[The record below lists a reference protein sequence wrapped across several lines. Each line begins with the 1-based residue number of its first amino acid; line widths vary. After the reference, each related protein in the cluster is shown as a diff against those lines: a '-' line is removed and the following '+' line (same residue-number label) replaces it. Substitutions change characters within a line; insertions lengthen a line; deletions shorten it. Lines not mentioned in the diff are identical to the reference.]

1 MLKSELTSDK
11 IFENNL
17 ENYVTA
23 MREKLMLSILGIQN
37 IRTTVKVHHELFFNT
52 CYSPFFLEFRC
63 YCKAFW
69 MDYTTDKKTAGPRK
83 YAKIRGNY

>member
-17 ENYVTA
+17 ENYVTP

-52 CYSPFFLEFRC
+52 CYSPFFLEF
-63 YCKAFW
+63 
-69 MDYTTDKKTAGPRK
+69 
-83 YAKIRGNY
+83 